1 MRARWVKEEEGWHR
15 LPPRAWPEVRPKADE
30 IPGIREQIE
39 LQRCPSP
46 GSARLS
52 PTCAKLTFD
61 LASALVFA
69 GVDPPAGVA
78 LYRGLASV
86 RDLDG
91 MVAAAVVLLEGLGVE
106 RDEEEG
112 VRLLRDASH
121 RGSAQGLY
129 ELGTLLY
136 VGGGGLEED
145 EAAAFAL
152 FQQAASQQHTSG
164 MFMVAD
170 CLLEGTGC
178 EQDLASAVPL
188 LHASAVN
195 GHRGARQHLRQLLDG
210 QWMGFGGA
218 NGPARIA
225 V

>member
-1 MRARWVKEEEGWHR
+1 MAFALAATALAPLRPGDAEMRARWVKEEEGWHR

-121 RGSAQGLY
+121 RGSAQ
-129 ELGTLLY
+129 
-136 VGGGGLEED
+136 
-145 EAAAFAL
+145 
-152 FQQAASQQHTSG
+152 
-164 MFMVAD
+164 
-170 CLLEGTGC
+170 
-178 EQDLASAVPL
+178 
-188 LHASAVN
+188 
-195 GHRGARQHLRQLLDG
+195 
-210 QWMGFGGA
+210 
-218 NGPARIA
+218 
-225 V
+225 